1 MNFTNTR
8 AVVETGFISAL
19 VMVFVFL
26 GSSFPLMG
34 PLATV
39 LMPAT
44 LLVLGLR
51 RGVRWSVLSLVTVL
65 FMTAVLISPWAVLV
79 IAVFGCIG
87 ILPVVGYER
96 GWSTGK
102 RLIIPAIVGTILIPF
117 IFWLSAWAAN
127 MDVIGLLQQTEATFY
142 DQLKTSYEA
151 QGVSS
156 AEIAQVLQYWQ
167 AVVTQMKQMLVAGLF
182 ASMVAI
188 TYLTIWVAGIISRRT
203 GGVAFPVPTI
213 FEWRVPIW
221 AVALLCLGIIFP
233 YASQR
238 WAIPYLDVIGMNCY
252 ALGIY
257 MTAVQGLACLW
268 VILGSFRIMGTIRWI
283 LILLGV
289 LYTPILVGLGVID
302 LLIDCRRRFARRDNT
317 N

>member
-1 MNFTNTR
+1 MNFKNTR

-213 FEWRVPIW
+213 SEWRVPIW

-238 WAIPYLDVIGMNCY
+238 WAIPYLDVIGRNCY

>member
-203 GGVAFPVPTI
+203 GGVAFLVPTI
-213 FEWRVPIW
+213 SEWRVPIW